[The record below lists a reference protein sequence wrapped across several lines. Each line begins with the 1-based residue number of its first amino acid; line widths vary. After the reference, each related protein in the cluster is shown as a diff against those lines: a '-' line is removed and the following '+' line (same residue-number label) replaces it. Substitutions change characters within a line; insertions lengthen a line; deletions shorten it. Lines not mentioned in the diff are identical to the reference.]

1 MDFSPE
7 NLPDLKSTIEK
18 LYFDVKV
25 STIHAD
31 AADDAAISGVCEQAL
46 KEEGR
51 LDVFFANVRRSQL
64 HQLHAITY
72 CAMYL
77 GWYFIQTTIG
87 SNHCRTVYGDH
98 ENQYTVVSSA

>member
-51 LDVFFANVRRSQL
+51 LDVFFANVRRSQASIARNYIL
-64 HQLHAITY
+64 CYVSRLVFHSNNHWKQQLPHS
-72 CAMYL
+72 L
-77 GWYFIQTTIG
+77 WR
-87 SNHCRTVYGDH
+87 S
-98 ENQYTVVSSA
+98 